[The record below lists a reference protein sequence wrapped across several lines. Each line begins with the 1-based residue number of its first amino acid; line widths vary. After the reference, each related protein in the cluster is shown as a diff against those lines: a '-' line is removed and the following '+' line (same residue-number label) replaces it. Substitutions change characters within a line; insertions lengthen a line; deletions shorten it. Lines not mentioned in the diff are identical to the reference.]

1 MEELL
6 QKAQV
11 YSLSLK
17 EIGERIKEPL
27 SDETLP
33 EWKVEM
39 AVDAA
44 AGFLKEILIS
54 VDSTLSIERPE
65 GISLSGIAR
74 LSYLRPLIPVA
85 LGIALR
91 GGDLSAE
98 IKELK
103 RAAEEWEGRKRERA
117 RRVEEFLSA
126 FRQLARSVVERGQDA
141 VSGEAVNSLVEQY
154 FSDIIPSEPLR
165 SHIAVVLADILRLIA
180 VPREEVD
187 RAITEGVK
195 SLSRFYRN
203 TLFDYQVLRDFGFED
218 DEQIRLA
225 HDYLAPA
232 AMLQYYVNRFAAGRA
247 HNIFLQLVPSLDQIP
262 DNLNSYFPLLPWATL
277 YPAQRE
283 RVPLQALSGRSP
295 YEFLTTRGL
304 VTSIG
309 ANVLSVNMGPGYRL
323 ATEIADLMGL
333 KERVPAWVSEAHTRR
348 FPDVMLGFLKTLAG
362 VLGFLRDHWEEI
374 GGEIDPGKV
383 PVLAAFINRLGLAGK
398 DSDTVRSVIDDKLA
412 ALANIADVYK
422 DPSVLVERIPDYIM
436 SLSEAVDWAL
446 GTSEREILSNIN
458 KLIVELGVHFISD
471 TGERLKLMQPY
482 AYQALW
488 GPAGARLS
496 PRFGLTWRLPEGR
509 KKRRVS
515 TEDLVEGLVTDI
527 TNYMVNG
534 PSAGESYRDWF
545 EKVKGGIELILRGN
559 AAEGAGADYWRQ
571 RYQEYSEDPI
581 DWDGV
586 ARARKD
592 AGLYLG
598 MKPQNWLNLLQQAEG
613 RIRQASSEEEVEQI
627 LRGIHDILR
636 GVVSSSWESLAD
648 NIVSSTFGRIRNLQ
662 AQYPE
667 FLAQYLR
674 SAMAAARRRV
684 ETVSLEQPISGEEGR
699 TFEETIGVEM
709 RGVTEKAEEM
719 AESIVNH
726 LAFLVSEALRRGE
739 AQTLREAFSTPK
751 VQQFFSALAEV
762 LKEDDVL
769 LQSVDAVL
777 NEIEGG
783 VRPIELP
790 KGVDIDEFLSLV
802 DDAIDQILAEV
813 PSEPEEPQEEE
824 RETEAEVEEKEGE
837 TVFMK
842 FYLLSKV
849 LPVYSS

>member
-17 EIGERIKEPL
+17 EIGERIRKPL
-27 SDETLP
+27 SEETLP

-44 AGFLKEILIS
+44 AGFLKEILSS
-54 VDSTLSIERPE
+54 VDSTLSVRRPE
-65 GISLSGIAR
+65 EVNLSGIIN

-85 LGIALR
+85 LGVALR
-91 GGDLSAE
+91 RGDLRDE
-98 IKELK
+98 IIKLR
-103 RAAEEWEGRKRERA
+103 RAAEEWGVRKKERA

-126 FRQLARSVVERGQDA
+126 FRQLARSVVERGEGA
-141 VSGEAVNSLVEQY
+141 VSGGAVSSLVEQY
-154 FSDIIPSEPLR
+154 FSDILPSEPLR
-165 SHIAVVLADILRLIA
+165 GHVAVVLTDILRLIA

-187 RAITEGVK
+187 MAITEGVK

-203 TLFDYQVLRDFGFED
+203 TLFDYQALRDFGFED

-247 HNIFLQLVPSLDQIP
+247 HNILPQIAPSLDQIP
-262 DNLNSYFPLLPWATL
+262 EGLSSYFPLLRWATL

-283 RVPLQALSGRSP
+283 RVPLQALLERSP

-333 KERVPAWVSEAHTRR
+333 KGRVPAWVSEAHTRR
-348 FPDVMLGFLKTLAG
+348 FPDVMLGFLQTLRN
-362 VLGFLRDHWEEI
+362 VLVFLRDHWEEI
-374 GGEIDPGKV
+374 GGAVDPEKV
-383 PVLAAFINRLGLAGK
+383 PTLAAFVSRLGLTGK

-458 KLIVELGVHFISD
+458 RLIVELGVHFVSD
-471 TGERLKLMQPY
+471 TEERLGLMRPY
-482 AYQALW
+482 AYQAFW
-488 GPAGARLS
+488 GPAGAYLS
-496 PRFGLTWRLPEGR
+496 IRFGLIRRLPEGG
-509 KKRRVS
+509 KRRRVA
-515 TEDLVEGLVTDI
+515 TEDPVGEAITDI

-571 RYQEYSEDPI
+571 KYDI
-581 DWDGV
+581 DWDSV
-586 ARARKD
+586 AESRKSV
-592 AGLYLG
+592 GFYLG
-598 MKPQNWLNLLQQAEG
+598 MKGQNWLNLLQLAEEK
-613 RIRQASSEEEVEQI
+613 IRQASSEEEVEQI
-627 LRGIHDILR
+627 LRDIHDILR
-636 GVVSSSWESLAD
+636 GVVSSSWGKLAD
-648 NIVSSTFGRIRNLQ
+648 NIVMSTFSRIRNLQ

-684 ETVSLEQPISGEEGR
+684 EVVSLQQPISGEEGR

-709 RGVTEKAEEM
+709 RGVREVAEGM
-719 AESIVNH
+719 AENIVNH
-726 LAFLVSEALRRGE
+726 LVFLVSEALKRGE
-739 AQTLREAFSTPK
+739 AQTLQEAFSTPK

-762 LKEDDVL
+762 LEEDDVL
-769 LQSVDAVL
+769 LQSIDTVL
-777 NEIEGG
+777 NEIESG
-783 VRPIELP
+783 VRSVELP
-790 KGVDIDEFLSLV
+790 KGVDVDEFLSLV
-802 DDAIDQILAEV
+802 DDAIDRILEPEV
-813 PSEPEEPQEEE
+813 PSEQEPQEEE
-824 RETEAEVEEKEGE
+824 KETEVEGEKEEKEGE
-837 TVFMK
+837 TVLMK

-849 LPVYSS
+849 LPICSS